1 MKNIASILLL
11 SISLNSFSQ
20 AKWNE
25 DSIKAFQLKYV
36 KEHEVVKGED
46 KKFIHFFPVNKDY
59 AVTAKF
65 TKTDDSKWFTMETS
79 GTIKQMYRVYGT
91 AQFKIHDTLLQLNI
105 YQSKSLLGNSEYK
118 DYLFLPFTDL
128 SSGNETYGGG
138 RYIDLLLSDIKGD
151 KINIDFNK
159 CYNPYCA
166 YEHGYS
172 CPIPPKENDLIV
184 YMKAGEKN
192 YGKKIN

>member
-1 MKNIASILLL
+1 MKKILSIVLL
-11 SISLNSFSQ
+11 SISLHSFSQ

-25 DSIKAFQLKYV
+25 DSLKAYQLKYV
-36 KEHEVVKGED
+36 KDHEVVKGED
-46 KKFIHFFPVNKDY
+46 KKFISFFPASKDY
-59 AVTAKF
+59 AVIAKL
-65 TKTDDSKWFTMETS
+65 TKTPDSKWFTMETS
-79 GTIKQMYRVYGT
+79 GSIKQMYRVYGT

-105 YQSKSLLGNSEYK
+105 YQSKSLLGNAEYK

-128 SSGNETYGGG
+128 SSGDETYGGG

-151 KINIDFNK
+151 KISIDFNK

-172 CPIPPKENDLIV
+172 CPIPPKENDLNF

-192 YGKKIN
+192 YGKKNH